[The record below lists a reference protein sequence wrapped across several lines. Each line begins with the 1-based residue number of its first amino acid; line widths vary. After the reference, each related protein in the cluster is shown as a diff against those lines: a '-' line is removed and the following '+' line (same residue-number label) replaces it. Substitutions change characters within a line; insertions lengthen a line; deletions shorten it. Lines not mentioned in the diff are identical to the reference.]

1 MHGQLRVAVGFF
13 LLSACSGPV
22 EPDLSEASRLHVS
35 HLPPETCRLSFDGK
49 AFDLRTQEREAIRSL
64 RARSG
69 SREAVIDFDVTVQA
83 ASIDTNDD
91 SEMMQLWEGPVA
103 TLDDMLAF
111 AVATVEQWKVRQKR

>member
-69 SREAVIDFDVTVQA
+69 SREAVIDFDVTVP
-83 ASIDTNDD
+83 
-91 SEMMQLWEGPVA
+91 WGCVG
-103 TLDDMLAF
+103 F
-111 AVATVEQWKVRQKR
+111 GVAVAQRANYRVSIPTLPATPSSH